1 MITAEHLKNLSSY
14 RARDINRAL
23 SISGYTKVKVK
34 TARFVG
40 LTNGGQ
46 FCYSVT
52 VADDPELGRLPQG
65 KVFLTYDPA
74 ADSVT
79 VDY

>member
-23 SISGYTKVKVK
+23 SISGYRVTVK
-34 TARFVG
+34 TAKFVG

-46 FCYSVT
+46 FCYTVT
-52 VADDPELGRLPQG
+52 VKDDAELGRLPQG
-65 KVFLTYDPA
+65 KVFLTYDA
-74 ADSVT
+74 ETDSVT
-79 VDY
+79 ADC

>member
-14 RARDINRAL
+14 RARDLNRML
-23 SISGYTKVKVK
+23 GISGHRVKVK
-34 TARFVG
+34 TAKFLG

-46 FCYSVT
+46 FCYTVT

-65 KVFLTYDPA
+65 KVFLTYDA
-74 ADSVT
+74 ETDSVT
-79 VDY
+79 ADI

>member
-1 MITAEHLKNLSSY
+1 MITADHLKNLSSY
-14 RARDINRAL
+14 RARDLNRVL
-23 SISGYTKVKVK
+23 WVSGYTKVTVK
-34 TARFVG
+34 TAKFVG

-65 KVFLTYDPA
+65 KVFLSYDA
-74 ADSVT
+74 ETDSVT
-79 VDY
+79 ADI

>member
-14 RARDINRAL
+14 QARDLNRML
-23 SISGYTKVKVK
+23 GISGYQVKIK
-34 TARFVG
+34 TAKFVG